1 MGTPKALNK
10 SLQKHQKN
18 EIIKISIIPFVNIKN
33 FINKTVSEKVTCKW
47 QTAKRKI
54 R

>member
-18 EIIKISIIPFVNIKN
+18 EIIKISTIPFAMFKITIK
-33 FINKTVSEKVTCKW
+33 KTVSETITCIW
-47 QTAKRKI
+47 QTINSKI